1 MSYLTIQCPVAAV
14 GMLQLAEDAGAL
26 LGVLICSDRPVGP

>member
-14 GMLQLAEDAGAL
+14 GVLQLAEHAGAL
-26 LGVLICSDRPVGP
+26 LGVLPSR